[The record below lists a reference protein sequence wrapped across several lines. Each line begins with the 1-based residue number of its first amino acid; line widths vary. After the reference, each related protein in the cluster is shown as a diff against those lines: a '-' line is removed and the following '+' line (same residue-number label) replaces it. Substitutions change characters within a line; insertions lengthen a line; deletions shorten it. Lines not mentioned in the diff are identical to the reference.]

1 MHVPSVTGSLLA
13 GGYYRAPVSA
23 IMGRMGRLRVRGVV
37 LSVAVLG
44 FMLAWPSPG
53 GAAGFAV
60 RHRADLLP
68 GVEVRG
74 LRGSA
79 LSVDVGRVARG
90 APVRVEVAA
99 AGAVAGGVETTSAVC
114 RRVGGILCVNGD
126 FAECRACTT
135 AMGGIVH
142 DGVLQR
148 SPLASHAQLS
158 LGPAGPAAGPLGWGA
173 TLEATLAYPL
183 PAPPVPSPTELLGNL
198 LQSPATAPPPT
209 ERIETVSLALDAVNR
224 GRGPNQVVL
233 YTPPWGTG
241 TRTNGG
247 EEAVLGGGPASVG
260 TNVPV
265 TRRPGGGNG
274 GNTPIPGDGMVLS
287 ADGAASSRVQAF
299 WAKAADTAAVRRSV
313 VLRPT
318 LSRPTEESVGG
329 HPRILEDGRTLFG
342 GSEPFATGR
351 HPRTL
356 VGWNS
361 AGDFLLVTVDGRQSG
376 STGVSL
382 AEAADVLR
390 QVGATSGFN
399 LDGGGSSTF
408 VSLAQGGGRTPRVL
422 NRPSDGNER
431 RVATVL
437 AVVPA
442 DGAAVRTSAAP
453 PAPPPPPPA
462 PPGPPPVDEASVDGL
477 PAQPGSTL
485 VPTIAPTATA
495 APSTSLP
502 APMPPTEPPEAV
514 AFESAAPPPPP
525 GRAGRPSTGVPAA
538 AAAVALAAAAAAA
551 RRARRRRGSPT
562 RDSGP
567 PGG

>member
-1 MHVPSVTGSLLA
+1 
-13 GGYYRAPVSA
+13 
-23 IMGRMGRLRVRGVV
+23 MGRLTVRGIL

-44 FMLAWPSPG
+44 SILAWPSPG
-53 GAAGFAV
+53 EAAAFAV

-74 LRGSA
+74 LRDAS

-90 APVRVEVAA
+90 APVRVEVVT

-126 FAECRACTT
+126 FAECRTCTT
-135 AMGGIVH
+135 ALGGIVH

-148 SPLASHAQLS
+148 SPLASHSQLS

-173 TLEATLAYPL
+173 TLEATLAYAV
-183 PAPPVPSPTELLGNL
+183 PAPPLPSPEELLRNL
-198 LQSPATAPPPT
+198 LQSPATPVRPN
-209 ERIETVSLALDAVNR
+209 ERFETVSLALDGVNR

-241 TRTNGG
+241 TRTRGG
-247 EEAVLGGGPASVG
+247 DEAVLGGGPASVG
-260 TNVPV
+260 TAVPV
-265 TRRPGGGNG
+265 VPRPGGGNG
-274 GNTPIPGDGMVLS
+274 GNTAIPGDGMVLS
-287 ADGAASSRVQAF
+287 ADGAASSRMRAF
-299 WAKAADTAAVRRSV
+299 WAKAADPAAVRRSM

-318 LSRPTEESVGG
+318 LSRPTEESLGG
-329 HPRILEDGRTLFG
+329 HPRILENGQTLFG

-356 VGWNS
+356 VGWNG
-361 AGDFLLVTVDGRQSG
+361 AGDLLLVTVDGRQPGHSA
-376 STGVSL
+376 GVSL

-408 VSLAQGGGRTPRVL
+408 VSLAQGGGGTPRVL

-437 AVVPA
+437 AVVPVDA
-442 DGAAVRTSAAP
+442 AAVRTNAAP
-453 PAPPPPPPA
+453 SAPPPPPPA
-462 PPGPPPVDEASVDGL
+462 PPGPPPVDEASTDGL
-477 PAQPGSTL
+477 PTRPGNAP
-485 VPTIAPTATA
+485 VPTTAPTTSV
-495 APSTSLP
+495 APTTTL
-502 APMPPTEPPEAV
+502 APPVPTTQAPEAV
-514 AFESAAPPPPP
+514 AVEVAAPPPPP
-525 GRAGRPSTGVPAA
+525 NRPGRPSTGVPAA
-538 AAAVALAAAAAAA
+538 LAAVALAAAVAATI
-551 RRARRRRGSPT
+551 RSGRRRRSPT
-562 RDSGP
+562 RASRR
-567 PGG
+567 PGS